1 MGLLT
6 QRWSARGLTV
16 VAVNSNDTDAYPDDA
31 PWNGWHPRLAP
42 SGGIFP
48 YLVDTGA
55 KVAEAFRAACTPD
68 FFLFDGTGTLTY
80 RGRFDTARPGNDIPS
95 PARTFG
101 PPSMPCLTELPS
113 GGTASVDGLQHQVA
127 CGPRAQLAWLGSQAR
142 RTPRRPRSKGGYVSN
157 SADVNDSTATLE
169 VVNRP
174 EDGRYEL
181 LRDGSVIG
189 HAAYSL
195 NGDEI
200 TIPHVETDPA
210 LRNQGLGSALMAA

>member
-1 MGLLT
+1 M
-6 QRWSARGLTV
+6 
-16 VAVNSNDTDAYPDDA
+16 
-31 PWNGWHPRLAP
+31 
-42 SGGIFP
+42 
-48 YLVDTGA
+48 
-55 KVAEAFRAACTPD
+55 
-68 FFLFDGTGTLTY
+68 
-80 RGRFDTARPGNDIPS
+80 
-95 PARTFG
+95 
-101 PPSMPCLTELPS
+101 
-113 GGTASVDGLQHQVA
+113 
-127 CGPRAQLAWLGSQAR
+127 
-142 RTPRRPRSKGGYVSN
+142 SN

-210 LRNQGLGSALMAA
+210 LRNQGLGSALMAGVIADVVERNLSLIHI